1 MLNIQKLL
9 TSGGKAKVWRIFA
22 AIMILTI
29 IGLLIV
35 DGSYYNRSVNFI
47 ADKTGQKI
55 SLPKVK
61 EIPFRL
67 GLDLLGG
74 TQLIYQADVSAI
86 PGKDQAIAVE
96 GVRDVIER
104 RVNVFGVAE
113 PNIQTNYS
121 GGKYY
126 VMVELAGIKDT
137 AQAIKMIGETPL
149 LEFKEQNTEKKQITA
164 EQKAEMDKYNKDAQ
178 AKAVEVLG
186 KALANGDFAALA
198 NQFSQDPANVDDKG
212 NKRGGDL
219 GWINQAES
227 KELYDLASKIGVG
240 KISSDIAKTSQGY
253 EIIKVEE
260 KRAKIDP
267 FTNQDEVEVK
277 AEHLLICYKDIEGC
291 ESGLSKEE
299 ALQKIKDLKSKATP
313 ANFKELVKQNST
325 EPGAKDL
332 GGELGWFD
340 RGKMVK
346 QFEDAVFPQ
355 KVGTI
360 SEPVETQFGYHLILK
375 QDERKIEEFKIRH
388 ILITTKSEA
397 DYVGDQGEWKNTELT
412 GKYLKRATVQFNP
425 NDNSPEVSLE
435 FDDQGAK
442 YFADITKR
450 NIGKQVS
457 IFLDGYPISSPT
469 VNEAITGGK
478 AVISGRFNV
487 TEAKLLSQR
496 LNAGALPVPISLVNQ
511 QTIGASL
518 GQKSV
523 DDSFKAGY
531 IGFALVALFMILFY
545 RLPGVLSVVALA
557 IYGLIVLSIFKLW
570 PVTLTLSGLA
580 GFIMSIGMA
589 VDANVLIFSR
599 MREEIK
605 NGRHLGM
612 AIEEGFRRAWPSI
625 RDSNVSTL
633 ITCFILIQFSTSVVK
648 GFAIT
653 LTVGV
658 LVSMFTAIF
667 ITRTFLKLIPENWLE
682 KAWLIGTIKK

>member
-1 MLNIQKLL
+1 
-9 TSGGKAKVWRIFA
+9 
-22 AIMILTI
+22 
-29 IGLLIV
+29 
-35 DGSYYNRSVNFI
+35 
-47 ADKTGQKI
+47 
-55 SLPKVK
+55 
-61 EIPFRL
+61 
-67 GLDLLGG
+67 
-74 TQLIYQADVSAI
+74 
-86 PGKDQAIAVE
+86 
-96 GVRDVIER
+96 
-104 RVNVFGVAE
+104 
-113 PNIQTNYS
+113 
-121 GGKYY
+121 
-126 VMVELAGIKDT
+126 
-137 AQAIKMIGETPL
+137 
-149 LEFKEQNTEKKQITA
+149 
-164 EQKAEMDKYNKDAQ
+164 
-178 AKAVEVLG
+178 
-186 KALANGDFAALA
+186 
-198 NQFSQDPANVDDKG
+198 
-212 NKRGGDL
+212 
-219 GWINQAES
+219 S

>member
-1 MLNIQKLL
+1 
-9 TSGGKAKVWRIFA
+9 
-22 AIMILTI
+22 
-29 IGLLIV
+29 
-35 DGSYYNRSVNFI
+35 
-47 ADKTGQKI
+47 
-55 SLPKVK
+55 
-61 EIPFRL
+61 
-67 GLDLLGG
+67 
-74 TQLIYQADVSAI
+74 
-86 PGKDQAIAVE
+86 
-96 GVRDVIER
+96 
-104 RVNVFGVAE
+104 
-113 PNIQTNYS
+113 
-121 GGKYY
+121 
-126 VMVELAGIKDT
+126 
-137 AQAIKMIGETPL
+137 
-149 LEFKEQNTEKKQITA
+149 
-164 EQKAEMDKYNKDAQ
+164 
-178 AKAVEVLG
+178 
-186 KALANGDFAALA
+186 
-198 NQFSQDPANVDDKG
+198 
-212 NKRGGDL
+212 
-219 GWINQAES
+219 
-227 KELYDLASKIGVG
+227 
-240 KISSDIAKTSQGY
+240 
-253 EIIKVEE
+253 
-260 KRAKIDP
+260 
-267 FTNQDEVEVK
+267 
-277 AEHLLICYKDIEGC
+277 
-291 ESGLSKEE
+291 
-299 ALQKIKDLKSKATP
+299 
-313 ANFKELVKQNST
+313 
-325 EPGAKDL
+325 
-332 GGELGWFD
+332 
-340 RGKMVK
+340 
-346 QFEDAVFPQ
+346 
-355 KVGTI
+355 
-360 SEPVETQFGYHLILK
+360 FGYHLILK
-375 QDERKIEEFKIRH
+375 QDERKIEEYKIRH
-388 ILITTKSEA
+388 ILIITKSEA

-435 FDDQGAK
+435 FDDQGSK

-450 NIGKQVS
+450 NVGKQVA

-523 DDSFKAGY
+523 DDSFKAGF

-545 RLPGVLSVVALA
+545 RLPGVLSVIALA
-557 IYGLIVLSIFKLW
+557 IYGIIVLSIFKLW

-648 GFAIT
+648 GFAVT

-667 ITRTFLKLIPENWLE
+667 ITRTFLKLIPESWLE
-682 KAWLIGTIKK
+682 KAWLIGTRKK